1 MSDSDSAAITL
12 LKRAVEL
19 DLSKR
24 YTEALVCYKEGLQ
37 LLLEYIKVVINYSF
51 NYRSSGSKVLMK

>member
-1 MSDSDSAAITL
+1 MSDSDTAAITL

-37 LLLEYIKVVINYSF
+37 LLLEYIKVILIYFMKRSF
-51 NYRSSGSKVLMK
+51 RI